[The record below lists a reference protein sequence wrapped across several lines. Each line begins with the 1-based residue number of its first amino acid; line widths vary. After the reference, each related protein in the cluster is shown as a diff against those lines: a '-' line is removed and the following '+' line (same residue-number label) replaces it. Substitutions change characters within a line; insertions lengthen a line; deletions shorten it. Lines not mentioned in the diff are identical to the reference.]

1 MKGEGAV
8 DLVTCIDYVCTALSC
23 KHITGYPHPPTHT
36 LPHTHTQ
43 GGNMYDV
50 FNELGISE
58 EVSRIP
64 EERLMKLYQDHMVH
78 VEQECVSDVKE
89 LLLERSDL
97 FAQLDAAD
105 ALGRVDQEL
114 AVSGSV
120 MV

>member
-1 MKGEGAV
+1 
-8 DLVTCIDYVCTALSC
+8 
-23 KHITGYPHPPTHT
+23 
-36 LPHTHTQ
+36 
-43 GGNMYDV
+43 MYDV
-50 FNELGISE
+50 FNELGLSE

-105 ALGRVDQEL
+105 VLGRVDQEL
-114 AVSGSV
+114 AVSGGV
-120 MV
+120 RCVEVCRGWRV

>member
-1 MKGEGAV
+1 
-8 DLVTCIDYVCTALSC
+8 
-23 KHITGYPHPPTHT
+23 
-36 LPHTHTQ
+36 
-43 GGNMYDV
+43 MYDV
-50 FNELGISE
+50 FNELGLSE

-105 ALGRVDQEL
+105 VLGRVDQEL
-114 AVSGSV
+114 AVSGGVRCVEVCRGWRCVESGGVRCVESV
-120 MV
+120 RCVEMCREWRCEMCGGMWRV